1 MRTSSSRV
9 IDICLSIKGYKSA
22 LFLGIG
28 GGGDVATAATL
39 TLAYERCGG
48 RSVIGSIVWERYVV
62 DLVPGPIRLEEL
74 HEVVERGDGYAVVN
88 RNTYAIRGGRR
99 VIPQAVKVA
108 DILDREVVVFDIY
121 RGPRGLAK
129 ALEEFAQRYGIE
141 AIVGVDVGGD
151 AIAEGFEESLWSPLA
166 DAIVVAALAH
176 LDNAYVAIASPGA
189 DGELPQE
196 YVEQRIRKIA
206 QLGGYVGGYVFS
218 AKDIEIL
225 KMMLE
230 RVVSEA
236 SAIPLKLFETDQDV
250 IYIRDGSRKVKL
262 SLVNLAVFILNSI
275 TVARASIA
283 RYVFEA
289 DNFDEARNILNK
301 LLIVTE
307 YDIEE
312 EIYRELNTKGF
323 NTKINLVEI
332 RDKLK
337 KKLLKLHINA
347 THY

>member
-1 MRTSSSRV
+1 
-9 IDICLSIKGYKSA
+9 
-22 LFLGIG
+22 
-28 GGGDVATAATL
+28 
-39 TLAYERCGG
+39 
-48 RSVIGSIVWERYVV
+48 
-62 DLVPGPIRLEEL
+62 
-74 HEVVERGDGYAVVN
+74 
-88 RNTYAIRGGRR
+88 
-99 VIPQAVKVA
+99 
-108 DILDREVVVFDIY
+108 
-121 RGPRGLAK
+121 
-129 ALEEFAQRYGIE
+129 
-141 AIVGVDVGGD
+141 
-151 AIAEGFEESLWSPLA
+151 LWSPLA